1 MARLR
6 ELVATS
12 RYRTLGRLSVA
23 VVAVL
28 LSLLL
33 KLALDP
39 LIEEESPFLLFFGA
53 VMVSALAGGF
63 KNGLLAT
70 ALAALT
76 ADCFFLAPIGT
87 LRTASSGQLLRLCLF
102 MLEGGLISA
111 LTSALQTARRR
122 AEHTAERIAR
132 LEAVSAALVEAL
144 TPAEVATVVV
154 EQGVAALEAHAGVIV
169 RRADDATLE
178 VIGAQGYPAAALD
191 PWRRFP
197 LAAPIPLAEAV
208 RTAAPIWIESR
219 AALEAGYPAV
229 AASPTSNQSFAALPL
244 VVEGQVIGAFG
255 LSFATARTFTADD
268 RSYITALSQQ
278 CAQALERARSFEAEH
293 VARTNAEAA
302 VRLRD
307 VFLSVASHEL
317 RTPLT
322 GLQGNVQLLQR
333 RAARDGTFAERD
345 RRAVDVIVEQTKRL
359 GTLISTL
366 LDVSRIQHGQLQI
379 TRNHL
384 DLGALLRRVVDEVV
398 PTLTHHSIRP
408 ALPEEP
414 LIVDGDTLR
423 LEQVVHNLLS
433 NAVKY
438 SPFGGEVCVQVT
450 RQEADACVVVADQGL
465 GIPKDA
471 LSQIFDRFFRASNAA
486 QQNISGVGIGLF
498 VVREIVTLHGGT
510 VQAESTTGQGSTFTV
525 RLPLAPAA
533 VDGPQARRVLP
544 MAGDNRYPPP

>member
-76 ADCFFLAPIGT
+76 ADYFFLAPIGT

-278 CAQALERARSFEAEH
+278 CAQALERARLFEAEH

-379 TRNHL
+379 TRDHL

-398 PTLTHHSIRP
+398 PTLTHHSIRL
-408 ALPEEP
+408 AMPEEP

-544 MAGDNRYPPP
+544 MAGDSRYPPL

>member
-1 MARLR
+1 
-6 ELVATS
+6 VATS

-76 ADCFFLAPIGT
+76 ADYFFLAPIGT

-278 CAQALERARSFEAEH
+278 CAQALERARLFEAEH

-379 TRNHL
+379 TRDHL

-398 PTLTHHSIRP
+398 PTLTHHSIRL
-408 ALPEEP
+408 AMPEEP

-438 SPFGGEVCVQVT
+438 SPFGGEMCVQAT
-450 RQEADACVVVADQGL
+450 RQEADACVVVTDQGL

-544 MAGDNRYPPP
+544 MTGDSRYPPP

>member
-23 VVAVL
+23 VIAVL

-76 ADCFFLAPIGT
+76 ADYFFLAPIGT

-278 CAQALERARSFEAEH
+278 CAQALERARLFEAEH

-333 RAARDGTFAERD
+333 RAARDGTFAEGD

-379 TRNHL
+379 TRDHL

-398 PTLTHHSIRP
+398 PTLTHHSIRL
-408 ALPEEP
+408 AMPEEP

-438 SPFGGEVCVQVT
+438 SPFGGEVCVQAT
-450 RQEADACVVVADQGL
+450 RQEADACVIVADQGL

-544 MAGDNRYPPP
+544 MTGDSRYPPL

>member
-12 RYRTLGRLSVA
+12 RYRTLGRLGVA

-53 VMVSALAGGF
+53 VMVSALVGGF
-63 KNGLLAT
+63 KNGLLAA

-76 ADCFFLAPIGT
+76 ADYFFLAPIGT

-229 AASPTSNQSFAALPL
+229 AASPTSKQSFAALPL

-278 CAQALERARSFEAEH
+278 CAQALERARLFEAEH

-384 DLGALLRRVVDEVV
+384 DLGALLRRMVDEVV
-398 PTLTHHSIRP
+398 PTLTHHSIRL
-408 ALPEEP
+408 AMPEEP

-438 SPFGGEVCVQVT
+438 SPFGGEVCVQAT
-450 RQEADACVVVADQGL
+450 RQEADVCVVVADQGL

-471 LSQIFDRFFRASNAA
+471 LPQIFDRFFRASNAG

-544 MAGDNRYPPP
+544 MAGDSRYPPL

>member
-1 MARLR
+1 
-6 ELVATS
+6 VATS

-76 ADCFFLAPIGT
+76 ADYFFLAPIGT

-278 CAQALERARSFEAEH
+278 CAQALERARLFEAEH

-379 TRNHL
+379 TRDHL

-398 PTLTHHSIRP
+398 PTLTHHSIRL
-408 ALPEEP
+408 AMPEEP

-544 MAGDNRYPPP
+544 MAGDSRYPPL

>member
-76 ADCFFLAPIGT
+76 ADYFFLAPIGT

-278 CAQALERARSFEAEH
+278 CAQALERARLFEAEH

-379 TRNHL
+379 TRDHL

-398 PTLTHHSIRP
+398 PTLTHHSIRL
-408 ALPEEP
+408 AMPEEP

-438 SPFGGEVCVQVT
+438 SPFGGEMCVQAT
-450 RQEADACVVVADQGL
+450 RQEADACVVVTDQGL

-544 MAGDNRYPPP
+544 MTGDSRYPPP